1 VCDYCDFYSLP
12 LEAGDSRPEAYVDR
26 LLSDGEALLSG
37 FGVEKIPTVYIGGG
51 TPSVLGAA
59 AMGRLLEG
67 LSGLFSGFSEKISEF
82 TVEANPE
89 SADESFLEACIKG
102 GVKRLSL
109 GVQSFHEPSRLAVRR
124 VGAASLL
131 RPRLAL
137 ARDMFGSSFSADLI
151 AGLPHQTEKILLND
165 IEKLLA
171 YGPGH
176 VSLYSLTVE
185 AGTPLE
191 KSAVSKDFPLPDHD
205 EADRLWLAG
214 RDFLEKAG
222 YEQYEVSNFALNGKR
237 SAHNIRYWRME
248 NWLGLGPGASG
259 TVISSGEAG
268 ETKGCRY
275 TVIPNADTWLRRAK
289 GEEAPEIAEVL
300 DKLTLMKETF
310 LMGFRYIEGPDTD
323 LFAERFGLSIE
334 EAIPETLAKWRGRG
348 LLQNNRTALSSE
360 GLLLLDPFLIDA
372 FREAEHLTQ

>member
-1 VCDYCDFYSLP
+1 
-12 LEAGDSRPEAYVDR
+12 
-26 LLSDGEALLSG
+26 
-37 FGVEKIPTVYIGGG
+37 VEKIPTVYIGGG

-59 AMGRLLEG
+59 AMGRLLAG
-67 LSGLFSGFSEKISEF
+67 FSGLFSGFSEKPAEF

-89 SADESFLEACIKG
+89 SADEAFLEACVKG
-102 GVKRLSL
+102 GVNRLSF
-109 GVQSFHEPSRLAVRR
+109 GVQSFHEPSRCAVHR

-131 RPRLAL
+131 PERLAL
-137 ARDMFGSSFSADLI
+137 VRDMFASSFSADLI
-151 AGLPHQTEKILLND
+151 AGLPCQTEKILLND
-165 IEKLLA
+165 IEKLLS

-191 KSAVSKDFPLPDHD
+191 KSAARKNFPLPDHD
-205 EADRLWLAG
+205 EADRLWLVG

-222 YEQYEVSNFALNGKR
+222 YEQYEVSNFALSGKR

-259 TVISSGEAG
+259 TVIVPGEGRGEA
-268 ETKGCRY
+268 KGCRY
-275 TVIPNADTWLRRAK
+275 TVIPNADVWLQRSG
-289 GEEAPEIAEVL
+289 GEKAPEIAEVL

-310 LMGFRYIEGPDTD
+310 LMGFRYIEGPDAD
-323 LFAERFGLSIE
+323 LFAERFGLGIE

-348 LLQNNRTALSSE
+348 LLQNNRIALSPE

-372 FREAEHLTQ
+372 FGEAELLYQPKRSDNRR